1 MEKLVIDKEK
11 MAEKL
16 KQFRGEKTQ
25 KEVCLDVGMD
35 VGITPS
41 ALAMY
46 ETGERVPRD
55 EIKVVLANYYH
66 TTINELFFNLKVHE
80 M

>member
-1 MEKLVIDKEK
+1 MEKIVIDKEK

-16 KQFRGEKTQ
+16 KQYRGEKTQ
-25 KEVCLDVGMD
+25 KEVCLD

-55 EIKVVLANYYH
+55 EIKVILANYYH